1 MISQLHFNHNVGS
14 IDAFSTERGAA
25 DCFSPYSEFN
35 CCGYTGDNPAHVDDC
50 LKRLRTLLGTEHIV
64 TARQTH
70 STNVAVIDSVPP
82 TPPTDVDAL
91 VTRLPNVA
99 IGVFTADCV
108 PILLCEPR
116 AG

>member
-70 STNVAVIDSVPP
+70 STNVPLSTAFRRLHRPMS
-82 TPPTDVDAL
+82 
-91 VTRLPNVA
+91 TRLSH
-99 IGVFTADCV
+99 DS
-108 PILLCEPR
+108 R
-116 AG
+116 M

>member
-64 TARQTH
+64 TARHTTPVCSNRRVH
-70 STNVAVIDSVPP
+70 RRLRAYIAV
-82 TPPTDVDAL
+82 
-91 VTRLPNVA
+91 
-99 IGVFTADCV
+99 
-108 PILLCEPR
+108 R
-116 AG
+116 A